1 MMTKQET
8 YGFSVVLKTCL
19 KNMSVGKLN
28 DCYDFKEK
36 KHLKLHVCETA
47 F

>member
-36 KHLKLHVCETA
+36 KNI
-47 F
+47 